1 MWELTKESLLN
12 GNPIILLIVCTSFL
26 AVFLFVERWLTLQRA
41 TVDGEGLLLRLA
53 PLIERR
59 NFGEAHQMLEQ
70 SSGALPVIF
79 KAAVEKQGET
89 KEEILSSM
97 ELQAMIQ
104 MGEIE
109 RHANLLSL
117 IAHIA
122 PLLGLLGTVLGFI
135 AAFGEMRMSGLLDTS
150 ASKIGEAMESAL
162 LTTALGLAVAIPT
175 AFGYNLLV
183 SRIAS
188 FGLELEAFSR
198 RFLDLLQGKRD
209 V

>member
-1 MWELTKESLLN
+1 MWELIKESLLD
-12 GNPIILLIVCTSFL
+12 GNPIILLILCTSFL

-41 TVDGEGLLLRLA
+41 TVDGEGLLLRLS
-53 PLIERR
+53 PLIERG
-59 NFGEAHQMLEQ
+59 NFGQAHHLLEQ
-70 SSGALPVIF
+70 SRGALPLIF
-79 KAAVEKQGET
+79 KAAVEKQGES
-89 KEEILSSM
+89 KEEILASM
-97 ELQAMIQ
+97 ELQAMVQ

-109 RHANLLSL
+109 RHANILSL

-162 LTTALGLAVAIPT
+162 LTTALGLSVAIPT
-175 AFGYNLLV
+175 AFGYNILV

-198 RFLDLLQGKRD
+198 RFLDLLQGKTH

>member
-1 MWELTKESLLN
+1 MWELIKTSLFQ
-12 GNPIILLIVCTSFL
+12 GNPIILLIGCTSCL

-41 TVDGEGLLLRLA
+41 SVDGEGLLIRLT
-53 PLIERR
+53 PLIDRGAY
-59 NFGEAHQMLEQ
+59 GEAHHILEK
-70 SSGALPVIF
+70 SKGSLPAIF
-79 KAAVEKQGET
+79 KVALEKQGEPR
-89 KEEILSSM
+89 EELLSAM
-97 ELQAMIQ
+97 ELQAMVE

-109 RHANLLSL
+109 RHANLLSV

-135 AAFGEMRMSGLLDTS
+135 AAFGEMRMSHLLDTS

-175 AFGYNLLV
+175 VFGYNLLV

-198 RFLDLLQGKRD
+198 RFLDLLQGKRS

>member
-1 MWELTKESLLN
+1 MWELTVESLLD
-12 GNPIILLIVCTSFL
+12 GNPIILLILATSCL

-53 PLIERR
+53 PLIEREAYA
-59 NFGEAHQMLEQ
+59 EAHHLLSQ
-70 SSGALPVIF
+70 SSGALPQIF
-79 KAAVEKQGET
+79 KAAVEKHGEK
-89 KEEILSSM
+89 KEEILAAM
-97 ELQAMIQ
+97 ELEALTS

-117 IAHIA
+117 IANIA

-150 ASKIGEAMESAL
+150 AVKIGEAMESAL

-198 RFLDLLQGKRD
+198 RFLDLLQGKPH